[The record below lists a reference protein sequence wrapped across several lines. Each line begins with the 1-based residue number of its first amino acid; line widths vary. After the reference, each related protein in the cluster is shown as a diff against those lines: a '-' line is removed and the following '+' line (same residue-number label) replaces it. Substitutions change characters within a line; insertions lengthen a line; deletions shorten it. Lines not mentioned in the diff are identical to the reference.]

1 MFKSLRLLLPAL
13 GLLAI
18 TLPSFAQQKIGH
30 VNSVEL
36 LASMPEKKAADTT
49 LQKFKKSLDDQL
61 KTMQGELQSK
71 YQTYMTKR
79 DSLSE
84 PVRALKEQ
92 ELQDLNQRIQD
103 FQQTAQDS
111 YEKKLQELYQPI
123 SKKAK
128 DAVIA
133 VGKEKGYT
141 YVLDASEG
149 GLVIYSAE
157 SENLMP
163 AVRAKLGLK

>member
-1 MFKSLRLLLPAL
+1 MSKSFKVFLP
-13 GLLAI
+13 LLAFLFI
-18 TLPSFAQQKIGH
+18 GFSSFAQQKIGH

-36 LASMPEKKAADTT
+36 LAAMPEKKLADTT

-61 KTMQGELQSK
+61 KTMQGELQTK
-71 YQTYMTKR
+71 YQSYLAKK
-79 DSLSE
+79 DSLTE

-92 ELQDLNQRIQD
+92 ELQDLNTRIQD

-128 DAVIA
+128 DAV
-133 VGKEKGYT
+133 
-141 YVLDASEG
+141 
-149 GLVIYSAE
+149 
-157 SENLMP
+157 
-163 AVRAKLGLK
+163 

>member
-1 MFKSLRLLLPAL
+1 MRKSFKVLLPAI
-13 GLLAI
+13 GLLLLNISAI
-18 TLPSFAQQKIGH
+18 AQQKIGH

-36 LASMPEKKAADTT
+36 LAAMPEKKTADTT

-71 YQTYMTKR
+71 YQSYLAKK
-79 DSLSE
+79 DSLAE

-133 VGKEKGYT
+133 VGKEKGYS

-149 GLVIYSAE
+149 GLVIYS
-157 SENLMP
+157 SDSDNLMP
-163 AVRAKLGLK
+163 AVKAKLGLK

>member
-1 MFKSLRLLLPAL
+1 L
-13 GLLAI
+13 
-18 TLPSFAQQKIGH
+18 
-30 VNSVEL
+30 N
-36 LASMPEKKAADTT
+36 TT

-61 KTMQGELQSK
+61 KTMQGELQAK
-71 YQTYMTKR
+71 YQAYLAEK

-84 PVRALKEQ
+84 PVRASREQ

-103 FQQTAQDS
+103 FQTTAQDS

-133 VGKEKGYT
+133 VGKEKGYS
-141 YVLDASEG
+141 YILDASEG
-149 GLVIYSAE
+149 GLVIFSADAD
-157 SENLMP
+157 NIMP
-163 AVRAKLGLK
+163 AVKAKLGLK

>member
-1 MFKSLRLLLPAL
+1 MLKSFKSLLLIPGLLLLYTA
-13 GLLAI
+13 
-18 TLPSFAQQKIGH
+18 SFAQQKIGH

-36 LASMPEKKAADTT
+36 LAAMPEKKLADTT
-49 LQKFKKSLDDQL
+49 LAKFKKDLDNQL
-61 KTMQGELQSK
+61 KTMQGELQTK
-71 YQTYMTKR
+71 YQNYLTRK

-84 PVRALKEQ
+84 PVRTSKEQ

-133 VGKEKGYT
+133 VGKEKGYN
-141 YVLDASEG
+141 YILDASEG
-149 GLVIYSAE
+149 GLVIYAADSD
-157 SENLMP
+157 NLMP
-163 AVRAKLGLK
+163 AVKAKLGLK

>member
-1 MFKSLRLLLPAL
+1 MLKSFKLLLPAI
-13 GLLAI
+13 GLLLINISA
-18 TLPSFAQQKIGH
+18 FAQQKIGH

-36 LASMPEKKAADTT
+36 LAAMPEKKVADTT

-61 KTMQGELQSK
+61 KTMQAELQGK
-71 YQTYMTKR
+71 YQGYLQKK

-103 FQQTAQDS
+103 FQQTAQES
-111 YEKKLQELYQPI
+111 YEKKLQELYTPI

-133 VGKEKGYT
+133 VGKEKGYA

-149 GLVIYSAE
+149 GLVIYASD
-157 SENLMP
+157 SDNIMP
-163 AVRAKLGLK
+163 LVKAKLGLK